1 MLIKNRLSV
10 IWLVFLFGIHTIIY
24 STAVFAAEPAN
35 RDLPNIDEAVQAYM
49 AQQQKSGQKKFSE
62 QDMAVMKKAAQDLAR
77 NMPAPGLKVGDRAP
91 LFTLP
96 NAFGKKI
103 SLQDALK
110 KGPVILVFYRGAWC
124 PFCNIQLHALH
135 QSMPAFKQYGARLIT
150 VTPQKPDK
158 SKEQLTKSK
167 YPFDVLSDLDSK
179 VMQDYK
185 LYYELPADLIAVYKK
200 LGLDIEA
207 FNGKGRNVLPVP
219 GTYVID
225 KAGIIRAAYADT
237 DYKKRM
243 EPQAIV
249 DALSKL

>member
-1 MLIKNRLSV
+1 MLIKNRSSV
-10 IWLVFLFGIHTIIY
+10 IWLSVLFFIYTIIY
-24 STAVFAAEPAN
+24 GTAIFAAEPAKN
-35 RDLPNIDEAVQAYM
+35 QLPSIDDAVQAYM

-62 QDMAVMKKAAQDLAR
+62 QDMAVMQNAAQQLASK
-77 NMPAPGLKVGDRAP
+77 MPSPGLKAGERAP

-135 QSMPAFKQYGARLIT
+135 QSMPAFRQYGARLIT
-150 VTPQKPDK
+150 VSPQKPDK
-158 SKEQLTKSK
+158 SKEQLAKSK
-167 YPFDVLSDLDSK
+167 YPFDVLSDLDST
-179 VMQDYK
+179 VMQAYK
-185 LYYELPADLIAVYKK
+185 LYYELPDDLVAVYKK
-200 LGLDIEA
+200 LGLDLEA
-207 FNGKGRNVLPVP
+207 FNGKDRNVLPVP
-219 GTYVID
+219 GTFIID
-225 KAGIIRAAYADT
+225 KAGIIRAAHADT